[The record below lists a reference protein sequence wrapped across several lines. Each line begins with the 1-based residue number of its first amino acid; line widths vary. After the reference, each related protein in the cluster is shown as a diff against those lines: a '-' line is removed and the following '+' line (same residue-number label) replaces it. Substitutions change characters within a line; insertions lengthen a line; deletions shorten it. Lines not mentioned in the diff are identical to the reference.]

1 MIMLRSIAAGS
12 LWSPVILV
20 KKASEITFAAS
31 WLSSVIN
38 WEFAQIS
45 FPMHWVEGHNFLPS
59 ELVDICALGKQQ
71 SQ

>member
-1 MIMLRSIAAGS
+1 MIMLRSIAASS

-31 WLSSVIN
+31 WLSSVVN

-45 FPMHWVEGHNFLPS
+45 FPMHWVKGHNFLPS